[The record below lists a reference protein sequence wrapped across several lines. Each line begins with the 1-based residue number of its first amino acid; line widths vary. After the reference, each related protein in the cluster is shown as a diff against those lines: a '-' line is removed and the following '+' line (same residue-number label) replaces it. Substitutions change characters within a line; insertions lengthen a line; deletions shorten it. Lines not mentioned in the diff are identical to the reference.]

1 MNAFVKRD
9 FAAALAQD
17 MLAGIVNDELPVNR
31 DFRAIVG
38 RGGKFVFPGAGGV
51 KKSIPENFIIGLSL
65 RNIEKL

>member
-51 KKSIPENFIIGLSL
+51 KKPVPKNFIIGLSL
-65 RNIEKL
+65 RNVEKL